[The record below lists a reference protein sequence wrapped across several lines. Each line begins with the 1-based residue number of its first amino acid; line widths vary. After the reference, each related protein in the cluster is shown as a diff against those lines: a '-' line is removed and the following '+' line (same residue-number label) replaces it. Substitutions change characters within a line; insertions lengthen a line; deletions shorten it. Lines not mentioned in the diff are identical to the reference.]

1 MDLVVVSESFM
12 NRNIKQICQSKTAMR
27 NFADFLKHERV
38 PEYAS
43 VEMIFGA
50 KVPLIKFVDR
60 ITGLKVDLSFENDTG
75 IIANGTF
82 ANWKAQFPAMP
93 IIVTLIKQFLMMR
106 GLNEVVNGGL
116 GGFSVTCL
124 VTSLLQNMPE
134 VQRGALIPEQHL
146 GFILMEFFNL
156 YGNEFN
162 TTTTG
167 IRLNPPGYFDK
178 VCCAFVQIYGSQ
190 TDALKRTAPGR
201 PYQANKL
208 HKLVIIDPNRSDN
221 DISGGTKN
229 ILTILEHFAE
239 AHRTLQRRMA
249 ALSQAD
255 FTSQDTESVLG
266 TILAGNYSAFE
277 TQRNRL
283 RRLYDERCGV
293 LISSQCFKS

>member
-1 MDLVVVSESFM
+1 
-12 NRNIKQICQSKTAMR
+12 
-27 NFADFLKHERV
+27 V
-38 PEYAS
+38 PEHAS

-167 IRLNPPGYFDK
+167 IRLNLR
-178 VCCAFVQIYGSQ
+178 V
-190 TDALKRTAPGR
+190 T
-201 PYQANKL
+201 
-208 HKLVIIDPNRSDN
+208 
-221 DISGGTKN
+221 
-229 ILTILEHFAE
+229 LT
-239 AHRTLQRRMA
+239 RYA
-249 ALSQAD
+249 ALSSR
-255 FTSQDTESVLG
+255 FTVPKLM
-266 TILAGNYSAFE
+266 L
-277 TQRNRL
+277 
-283 RRLYDERCGV
+283 
-293 LISSQCFKS
+293 